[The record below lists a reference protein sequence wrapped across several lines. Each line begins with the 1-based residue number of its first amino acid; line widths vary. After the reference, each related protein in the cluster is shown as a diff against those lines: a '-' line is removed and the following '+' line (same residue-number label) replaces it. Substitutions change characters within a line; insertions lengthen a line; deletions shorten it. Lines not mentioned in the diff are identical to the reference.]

1 MRFLGT
7 SLCFPDPF
15 DKRRDEE
22 AVTRRMAGTRH
33 QVNDLLQEG
42 WEVYTVD
49 EVRARHEAETRRT
62 WPPREEGKTVRGP
75 REGEPVVLRGTG
87 PDDQED
93 EDLPHRGKPE
103 RRADPPS

>member
-1 MRFLGT
+1 
-7 SLCFPDPF
+7 
-15 DKRRDEE
+15 
-22 AVTRRMAGTRH
+22 MAGTRH

-75 REGEPVVLRGTG
+75 
-87 PDDQED
+87 
-93 EDLPHRGKPE
+93 
-103 RRADPPS
+103 